1 MKIITISDVE
11 IPIFEGPIGINFS
24 GGADSSLLLY
34 ILMSNITDLI
44 HIFTMAS
51 NLKGRSTAIVT
62 SNLIEKMI
70 QLTNNSNIEHHVKY
84 VNEQTRTNITD
95 LPTIFYKN
103 NQIIKWYSGLTA
115 NPPED
120 KVPKNEESILR
131 NPLEKRN
138 IINGNKITPFTNIN
152 KKKIANLYVELG
164 IMDSLFP
171 LTRSCEVKNR
181 INYLGHCGECWWCK
195 ERKWG
200 FSEYE

>member
-1 MKIITISDVE
+1 MIKISDVE
-11 IPIFEGPIGINFS
+11 IPIVDGPIGINFS
-24 GGADSSLLLY
+24 GGTDSSLLLY
-34 ILMSNITDLI
+34 ILMTNTTDLI

-84 VNEQTRTNITD
+84 VNEQTRSNITD
-95 LPTIFYKN
+95 LPTVFYKN

-120 KVPKNEESILR
+120 QVSKNEEHSFRDPTTKKEIMER
-131 NPLEKRN
+131 RKISPFVN
-138 IINGNKITPFTNIN
+138 ID
-152 KKKIANLYVELG
+152 KKKIANLYMELG
-164 IMDSLFP
+164 IMDSIFP
-171 LTRSCEVKNR
+171 LTRSCEILRK
-181 INYLGHCGECWWCK
+181 INYLGHCGECWWCR

-200 FSEYE
+200 FGKL